1 MRKWPRERDRKD
13 QQEKRAWNQN
23 PLLWYLCHHHR
34 WSIRLNIICLPEQ
47 DMTRETEREKG
58 RGKKMTHLLQ
68 CWQMWRHRR
77 TFPSKKNKK
86 KHSTQEKWHQPFTIF
101 TANSSHGPHA
111 SSIPAFPN
119 HLFLSKGG
127 NFVFVSIFS
136 ICSPRKEINVCYTL
150 RFSLPFSAQ
159 PCLLDI
165 CSYLFIE
172 CLCWSSTV
180 SCNWAKALFW

>member
-86 KHSTQEKWHQPFTIF
+86 KNIQRKKCDISLLLFSLRIHLMAPTLLPFLHSLTTCSYQRGVI
-101 TANSSHGPHA
+101 
-111 SSIPAFPN
+111 
-119 HLFLSKGG
+119 LFLSPSFQSARQEKKSTSVTLSDSPCPSLPSLVYLT
-127 NFVFVSIFS
+127 FAP
-136 ICSPRKEINVCYTL
+136 ICS
-150 RFSLPFSAQ
+150 
-159 PCLLDI
+159 
-165 CSYLFIE
+165 
-172 CLCWSSTV
+172 
-180 SCNWAKALFW
+180 